1 MRTGIA
7 WVRADIG
14 NTGKGGRRKGGMENA
29 RFHVLFLEVKGHKIC
44 PLGEVSFALNSQRRS
59 DIGGEPG

>member
-1 MRTGIA
+1 
-7 WVRADIG
+7 
-14 NTGKGGRRKGGMENA
+14 MENA